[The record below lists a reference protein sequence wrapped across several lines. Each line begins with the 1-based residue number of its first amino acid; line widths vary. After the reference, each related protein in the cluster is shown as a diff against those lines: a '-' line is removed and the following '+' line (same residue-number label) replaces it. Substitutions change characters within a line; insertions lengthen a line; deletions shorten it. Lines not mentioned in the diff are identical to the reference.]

1 VTSAPETGLNI
12 GVDYDDGHAV
22 VALTGEVDFYSCT
35 VLREELTALDGAGHH
50 RIALDLG
57 AMHFCDSSGLGVLVG
72 AVKRAAAGGGGVT
85 LFGAPEYFLSILR
98 VTGLSR
104 VLPAFG
110 ERAEALGWLSAQ

>member
-1 VTSAPETGLNI
+1 VTSASETGLDI
-12 GVDYDDGHAV
+12 DVDYDGGHAV
-22 VALTGEVDFYSCT
+22 VSLTGEVDAYNT
-35 VLREELTALDGAGHH
+35 ALLREHLTALAAAGHH
-50 RIALDLG
+50 RIALDLA
-57 AMHFCDSSGLGVLVG
+57 AMDFCDSSGLGVLVG

-85 LFGAPEYFLSILR
+85 LFAAPEYFLAILR